1 MTVLILLRLR
11 VALRHLVRGRPGSAS
26 WVARAAVLAL
36 FVLLAEVL
44 VFWFSSQPPPDAGVT
59 VQLYG
64 PVGVVLGVTAGGAIV
79 LLVEASRE
87 NLGGVASGSQVLP
100 LSRAQ
105 LVIVDSAPAV
115 LLTLGLT
122 LVTIPPVAGLLRAA
136 GTALTFA
143 FALASSAV
151 TLGVAVTS
159 VVVVGA
165 ALLMPGPRWASV
177 RLPVVMLAAGA
188 LLVAGVTHT
197 VVEFVEGRR
206 GVVGEVFV
214 LPGLIRHS
222 LEGTAASPPLVAVT
236 ALAALGAACVLL
248 PIAAGRGWGSHSP
261 AVRVTWHG
269 RGAAGQVQAD
279 LLHVLRSPM
288 MIANGVSVLLV
299 VGASAIGVLT
309 LEARI
314 AEALLPLLVV
324 VGCALAGSVVRLH
337 RGLLPPVRTPQQ
349 LIGFTAGAFTASQL
363 AVGMALMAVLLSPL
377 LLLAIRPPRDVA
389 DIAIDTVVGALV
401 AYALAILSSWLV
413 PIEARKGATQALAAF
428 VTSVVT
434 VAAIAALVQL
444 PAEKHLASLL
454 IAIGAT
460 VLALLA
466 AWRLEAA
473 RWRPHPRH
481 PHPESLH
488 PHPDERGRP

>member
-1 MTVLILLRLR
+1 MTALVLLRLR
-11 VALRHLVRGRPGSAS
+11 ASLRHLVRGRPGSAG
-26 WVARAAVLAL
+26 WVARVGVLAIL
-36 FVLLAEVL
+36 VLLGEVL
-44 VFWFSSQPPPDAGVT
+44 IFWFSSQPPSDAGVT
-59 VQLYG
+59 AQLYG

-87 NLGGVASGSQVLP
+87 NLGGVANGSQALP

-115 LLTLGLT
+115 LLALGLT

-136 GTALTFA
+136 GTVLTSA
-143 FALASSAV
+143 FALASCAV
-151 TLGVAVTS
+151 TLGVAVTA
-159 VVVVGA
+159 VVVVAA

-177 RLPVVMLAAGA
+177 RLPVAMLAAGA
-188 LLVAGVTHT
+188 LLVAGITQT
-197 VVEFVEGRR
+197 VVEFTEGRR
-206 GVVGEVFV
+206 GVVAEVLV

-222 LEGTAASPPLVAVT
+222 FEGTAANPALVAVT
-236 ALAALGAACVLL
+236 ALAALVATGVLL
-248 PIAAGRGWGSHSP
+248 PVAAGRGWGSHSP

-269 RGAAGQVQAD
+269 RGAGGQVQAD
-279 LLHVLRSPM
+279 LLQVLRSPM

-299 VGASAIGVLT
+299 VGASVVGVLT

-337 RGLLPPVRTPQQ
+337 RGLLPAVRTPQQ
-349 LIGFTAGAFTASQL
+349 LIGFTVGAFTASQL
-363 AVGMALMAVLLSPL
+363 AVGMALMAALLSPL
-377 LLLAIRPPRDVA
+377 LLLAIRPPHDVV
-389 DIAIDTVVGALV
+389 DITIDTVVSALV
-401 AYALAILSSWLV
+401 AYALATLSSWLV

-434 VAAIAALVQL
+434 VAALAALVQL
-444 PAEKHLASLL
+444 PAATHLATLL
-454 IAIGAT
+454 IASGGT

-481 PHPESLH
+481 PHPEPHH